1 MLDARNHQGKFGEDY
16 VRVLA
21 SAAGLIVLTHDLDV
35 DGIDLSL
42 RRPGRFSGVSSPLID
57 VQVKSWSTPR
67 RSPNGENWKYDG
79 LNQVQ
84 FNKLAGDDFLVPRFL
99 FLIVVPKDAREYVQF
114 TPGDMRL
121 RHLGYFLSLRQE
133 SRVDRPIGDRRHPV
147 EVPLGNVL
155 TVHSL
160 LRLIEPDHREPD
172 QRGPDQR
179 GPEQRGEAIG

>member
-21 SAAGLIVLTHDLDV
+21 SAAGLIVLNHDLDV
-35 DGIDLSL
+35 DGVDLSL
-42 RRPGRFSGVSSPLID
+42 RRPGRFSGFASPLID

-67 RSPNGENWKYDG
+67 RTASGEHWKFDG

-99 FLIVVPKDAREYVQF
+99 FLIVVPKDARDYVQF
-114 TPGDMRL
+114 TPDDMQL

-133 SRVDRPIGDRRHPV
+133 SPLARPSSERRRVV

-155 TVHSL
+155 TVQSL
-160 LRLIEPDHREPD
+160 LRLIHTDRS
-172 QRGPDQR
+172 GPDQ
-179 GPEQRGEAIG
+179 PDLEAIP